1 MSIRFRKS
9 IELGPAF
16 RINISKSGLSFSAH
30 VPGMKGLSVSTGQKG
45 TYLNAGLPGTGL
57 SSRTKL
63 SDKGVGVNFKD
74 VVKKIEGAASK
85 EMERPEAEGRAEKK
99 LSSREKEAPAVQEEP
114 QPLQEI
120 LSPYLELH
128 RKAPSVAALDSAAAL
143 AEEAVEASC
152 AVILKQLQVPY
163 LFSASYEFDAAS
175 RTLMLDVDLPEIE
188 DIPDEVESLTAKGTL
203 AEHRIPA
210 AEAHANYVRCIE
222 SLAVY
227 LAAAIFAANPAL
239 PAITLSGYTQRRNRD
254 GDLEDAYVLSVRFT
268 REGFVG
274 ARFDQMD
281 DPEAFLLSFGNRMAK
296 TKTGLLKKVV
306 PYESVHEEE
315 RH

>member
-1 MSIRFRKS
+1 MQRQNR
-9 IELGPAF
+9 G
-16 RINISKSGLSFSAH
+16 H
-30 VPGMKGLSVSTGQKG
+30 VHWL
-45 TYLNAGLPGTGL
+45 Y
-57 SSRTKL
+57 
-63 SDKGVGVNFKD
+63 
-74 VVKKIEGAASK
+74 
-85 EMERPEAEGRAEKK
+85 
-99 LSSREKEAPAVQEEP
+99 
-114 QPLQEI
+114 
-120 LSPYLELH
+120 
-128 RKAPSVAALDSAAAL
+128 
-143 AEEAVEASC
+143 
-152 AVILKQLQVPY
+152 
-163 LFSASYEFDAAS
+163 
-175 RTLMLDVDLPEIE
+175 
-188 DIPDEVESLTAKGTL
+188 
-203 AEHRIPA
+203 RIPA

-254 GDLEDAYVLSVRFT
+254 GDLEDAYVLSVRFA

-296 TKTGLLKKVV
+296 TKTGLLRKVV

>member
-1 MSIRFRKS
+1 
-9 IELGPAF
+9 
-16 RINISKSGLSFSAH
+16 
-30 VPGMKGLSVSTGQKG
+30 
-45 TYLNAGLPGTGL
+45 
-57 SSRTKL
+57 
-63 SDKGVGVNFKD
+63 
-74 VVKKIEGAASK
+74 VKKIEGAASK
-85 EMERPEAEGRAEKK
+85 EKEQPEVEGRAEKK

-128 RKAPSVAALDSAAAL
+128 RKAPSVAAPDSAAPL

-188 DIPDEVESLTAKGTL
+188 DIPDEEESLTAKGTL

-268 REGFVG
+268 REGFIG

-296 TKTGLLKKVV
+296 TRTGLLKKVV